1 MSMLPFLK
9 KVVKE
14 SVSYQNLKNSLW
26 GVLIA
31 LSLAIAI
38 CQLGQAVYLSSKA
51 TLAQFLI
58 AQAWQEQL
66 SFREQSLL
74 ANVHKTQQTIKPWP
88 WADTWPVA
96 RLQYEKGDIKKDLYI
111 LAGAD
116 GSSLAFGPGHQFGTA
131 RPGAA
136 YNVDNNYSIVGGHRD
151 THFRFLQHVN
161 IGDVFRIQNQA
172 GQWQV
177 FKVISTSVH
186 NSQHAPLMIEP
197 GSHALYLITCY
208 PFDALTAGGPLRYV
222 VEAVRV

>member
-1 MSMLPFLK
+1 MLPFVK
-9 KVVKE
+9 EVVKE
-14 SVSYQNLKNSLW
+14 RVSYQNLKNRLW
-26 GVLIA
+26 GVLIV

-38 CQLGQAVYLSSKA
+38 CQLGQAMYLSSKA

-66 SFREQSLL
+66 LLQEQSSL
-74 ANVHKTQQTIKPWP
+74 AHSNAAYQAIKPWP

-96 RLQYEKGDIKKDLYI
+96 RLQYQKEDIKEDLYI

-131 RPGAA
+131 HPGVELNA
-136 YNVDNNYSIVGGHRD
+136 DRNNYSIVGGHRD
-151 THFRFLQHVN
+151 THFRFLQYVN
-161 IGDVFRIQNQA
+161 IGDTFRVQNQS

-177 FKVISTSVH
+177 FKVTRISVH
-186 NSQHAPLMIEP
+186 NSLHKSLMIQQ

-222 VEAVRV
+222 VEAVRA